1 MNKYTELLCASAHR
15 AQINSPTPVWGE
27 GSEVLQTIVVQG
39 LRALYSSTQ
48 INSPPRVG
56 EGSE

>member
-1 MNKYTELLCASAHR
+1 MNKYTEPLCASAHCT
-15 AQINSPTPVWGE
+15 QNNGPTPVWGE